1 MWWASEK
8 EYNKIKTAKRV
19 LKGCNVTTNNEAV
32 PNISMGTLYIKVTVD
47 LQRPNFA
54 NFFFFVPDIA
64 KISI

>member
-1 MWWASEK
+1 MFPEK
-8 EYNKIKTAKRV
+8 KSRETKQNSLFPKGPV
-19 LKGCNVTTNNEAV
+19 L
-32 PNISMGTLYIKVTVD
+32 KVTVD

>member
-1 MWWASEK
+1 MGQISVGLK
-8 EYNKIKTAKRV
+8 NIHLTCDNKTTSKMDLQSQTNKKTKF
-19 LKGCNVTTNNEAV
+19 
-32 PNISMGTLYIKVTVD
+32 KVTVD

>member
-1 MWWASEK
+1 MNGMEFVP
-8 EYNKIKTAKRV
+8 RV
-19 LKGCNVTTNNEAV
+19 VDLVF
-32 PNISMGTLYIKVTVD
+32 KVTVD

>member
-1 MWWASEK
+1 MAWGSTPGLSAERNGEFPTEK
-8 EYNKIKTAKRV
+8 FENQGA
-19 LKGCNVTTNNEAV
+19 L
-32 PNISMGTLYIKVTVD
+32 IKVTVD

>member
-1 MWWASEK
+1 MIV
-8 EYNKIKTAKRV
+8 NKKYTV
-19 LKGCNVTTNNEAV
+19 
-32 PNISMGTLYIKVTVD
+32 KVTVD

>member
-1 MWWASEK
+1 MHLLGEK
-8 EYNKIKTAKRV
+8 YLPKMS
-19 LKGCNVTTNNEAV
+19 L
-32 PNISMGTLYIKVTVD
+32 KVTVD